1 MSGMKDMDSTI
12 NGYLAGLEEN
22 AKTGVKPEDYIGEDG
37 LLHCGVCHMPKEQR
51 YEGSVMGRTTHPV
64 MCRCQLEQR
73 AREEAE
79 QRAGEKARHIE
90 ELRREGF
97 LSRSMR
103 EWTFDRDNGQNPQM
117 PVARKYVQNWEQMKE
132 KNIGLLLW
140 GDVGCGKSYLA
151 GAIANALIG
160 QEIRVK
166 MTNFTAILNDL
177 SSTFEGRNEYLNR
190 LCNYPLL
197 IIDDFGMERGTE
209 YGLEQVYSVIDG
221 RYRSGKP
228 LIVTTNL
235 TLAEMR
241 SAADTAHKRIFDRV
255 LDMCVP
261 IFCKGESL
269 RKKAAEKKLEEA
281 KGILCGNT
289 GGR

>member
-1 MSGMKDMDSTI
+1 MSGMEDMDSTI
-12 NGYLAGLEEN
+12 KGYLDGIAERAKGKEN
-22 AKTGVKPEDYIGEDG
+22 PGDYIGEDG

-51 YEGSVMGRTTHPV
+51 YEGIVMGRNTHPV
-64 MCRCQLEQR
+64 LCRCQLEQR
-73 AREEAE
+73 AKEEAE
-79 QRAGEKARHIE
+79 QKAREKARHIE
-90 ELRREGF
+90 ELRRDGF

-103 EWTFDRDNGQNPQM
+103 DWTFERDNGQNPQM

-140 GDVGCGKSYLA
+140 GDVGCGKSFLA
-151 GAIANALIG
+151 GAIANALIN

-166 MTNFTAILNDL
+166 MTNFTAIINDL
-177 SSTFEGRNEYLNR
+177 SSAFEGRNEYLNR

-235 TLAEMR
+235 TLTEMR
-241 SAADTAHKRIFDRV
+241 NAADTAHRRIYDRV

-261 IFCKGESL
+261 ILCRGESF
-269 RKKAAEKKLEEA
+269 RKRAAEEKYTEMKR
-281 KGILCGNT
+281 ILD
-289 GGR
+289 GGKDG

>member
-1 MSGMKDMDSTI
+1 MSGMKDMHSTI

-51 YEGSVMGRTTHPV
+51 YERGIMGKTTHPV
-64 MCRCQLEQR
+64 MCRCRIEEYEKNQAEQR
-73 AREEAE
+73 AR
-79 QRAGEKARHIE
+79 EKARHIE
-90 ELRREGF
+90 ELLRDGF

-103 EWTFDRDNGQNPQM
+103 DWTFERDNGQNAQM

-132 KNIGLLLW
+132 KNIGLLIW
-140 GDVGCGKSYLA
+140 GDVGCGKSFLA
-151 GAIANALIG
+151 GAIANALID
-160 QEIRVK
+160 QEVRVK

-190 LCNYPLL
+190 LCSYPLL

-221 RYRSGKP
+221 RYRSKKP

-235 TLAEMR
+235 TLTELR
-241 SAADTAHKRIFDRV
+241 SAADTAHKRSYDRV

-261 IFCKGESL
+261 IFCKGESF
-269 RKKAAEKKLEEA
+269 RKHAAEDKLTEM
-281 KGILCGNT
+281 KRVID
-289 GGR
+289 GGADDR

>member
-12 NGYLAGLEEN
+12 NGYLDGIEEN

-51 YEGSVMGRTTHPV
+51 YERGVMGRTTHPV
-64 MCRCQLEQR
+64 MCRCRIEEYEKNQAEQR
-73 AREEAE
+73 AR
-79 QRAGEKARHIE
+79 EKARHIE
-90 ELRREGF
+90 ELLRDGF

-103 EWTFDRDNGQNPQM
+103 DWTFERDNGQNPQM

-221 RYRSGKP
+221 RYRSKKP

-235 TLAEMR
+235 TLTELR
-241 SAADTAHKRIFDRV
+241 SAADTAHKRIYDRV

-261 IFCKGESL
+261 IFCKGESF
-269 RKKAAEKKLEEA
+269 RKHAAEDKLTEM
-281 KGILCGNT
+281 KRVID
-289 GGR
+289 GGADDR

>member
-51 YEGSVMGRTTHPV
+51 YERGIMGKTTHPV
-64 MCRCQLEQR
+64 MCRCRIEEYEKNQAEQR
-73 AREEAE
+73 AR
-79 QRAGEKARHIE
+79 EKARHIE
-90 ELRREGF
+90 ELLRDGF

-103 EWTFDRDNGQNPQM
+103 DWTFERDNGQNAQM

-132 KNIGLLLW
+132 KNIGLL
-140 GDVGCGKSYLA
+140 
-151 GAIANALIG
+151 INALID

-166 MTNFTAILNDL
+166 MTNFTVIINDL
-177 SSTFEGRNEYLNR
+177 SSAFEGRNEYLNR

-197 IIDDFGMERGTE
+197 IIDDFGMERSTE

-221 RYRSGKP
+221 RYRSKKP

-235 TLAEMR
+235 TLTEIR
-241 SAADTAHKRIFDRV
+241 SAADTAHKRIYDRV

-281 KGILCGNT
+281 KSILCENT
-289 GGR
+289 DGR